1 MYKMDWYVSFE
12 ISLGC
17 KCQVES
23 RMQTLGTSYYEL
35 TDNCA
40 PADPWWFSMWVFL
53 EEEGYEATQ

>member
-23 RMQTLGTSYYEL
+23 RMRTLGTSYYEL

-40 PADPWWFSMWVFL
+40 PADPW
-53 EEEGYEATQ
+53 